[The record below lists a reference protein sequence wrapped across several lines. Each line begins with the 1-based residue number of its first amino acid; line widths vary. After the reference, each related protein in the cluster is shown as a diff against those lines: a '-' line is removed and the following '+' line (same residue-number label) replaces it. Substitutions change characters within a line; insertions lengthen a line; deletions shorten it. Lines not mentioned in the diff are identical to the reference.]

1 MMIYPPQ
8 APWAMPAP
16 PPPAPMTSEEG
27 PAPRAPKGV
36 APDRYALIVAIV
48 LIAITVAAMVLT
60 VIGPALA
67 PSASSAIPSGW
78 AQVYDASIT
87 SDGTWENSSAGC
99 AFTPDGLDVSAG
111 SGASTSGCAF
121 HASRDRDLTSQGV
134 FVRASVAPAA
144 SVRGNQVA
152 AITLVFANGTVT
164 FAVDQEGQYELCL
177 PDGSSM
183 CHSDTTVAWHEDGF
197 VANTLALRYINGIV
211 TGYANGQQIVE
222 RSVDLTGQATISL
235 DTTRGN
241 EALFTH
247 ATIYSGS
254 GS

>member
-16 PPPAPMTSEEG
+16 PTPAPATSEEG
-27 PAPRAPKGV
+27 PAPRAPRGF
-36 APDRYALIVAIV
+36 APDRYARIAGVVIVAIT
-48 LIAITVAAMVLT
+48 LAALALA

-67 PSASSAIPSGW
+67 SVSSAIPVGW
-78 AQVYDASIT
+78 TTVYDSTIT
-87 SDGTWENSSAGC
+87 SDGSWENSSAGC

-111 SGASTSGCAF
+111 SGASASGCAF
-121 HASRDRDLTSQGV
+121 QPSRNRDLTSQGV

-144 SVRGNQVA
+144 SVKGNQVA

-164 FAVDQEGQYELCL
+164 FAVDQEGHYELCL
-177 PDGSSM
+177 PDGSLT
-183 CHSDTTVAWHEDGF
+183 CPSDATVAWHEDGF

-211 TGYANGQQIVE
+211 TGYANGQQVVE
-222 RSVDLTGQATISL
+222 RSVDLTGQATIFL
-235 DTTRGN
+235 NATRGD

-254 GS
+254 GG